1 MVPLPDVYWGQSNV
15 HAFIVQLCVSALL
28 GCLALVVGWEM
39 HHWALN
45 KVLSSPGWK
54 DLIHPLKDLRGKFR
68 VLIQEGTILW
78 AAFRLKTT
86 QWDPT
91 RVFSLSSFTTNVRL
105 GNLRKHMNCFLGT
118 TLCMPRCLFSGDFPP
133 VPQLFS
139 WWSILIVSSAS
150 TLGQSQIQERV
161 TCY

>member
-1 MVPLPDVYWGQSNV
+1 M
-15 HAFIVQLCVSALL
+15 L

-86 QWDPT
+86 Q
-91 RVFSLSSFTTNVRL
+91 
-105 GNLRKHMNCFLGT
+105 
-118 TLCMPRCLFSGDFPP
+118 
-133 VPQLFS
+133 
-139 WWSILIVSSAS
+139 
-150 TLGQSQIQERV
+150 
-161 TCY
+161 